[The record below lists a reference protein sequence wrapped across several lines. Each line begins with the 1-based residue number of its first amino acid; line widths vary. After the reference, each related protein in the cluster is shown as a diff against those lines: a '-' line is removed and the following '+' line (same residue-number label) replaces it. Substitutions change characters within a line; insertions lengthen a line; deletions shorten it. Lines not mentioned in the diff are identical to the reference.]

1 MKNYLFHDYETGE
14 DFIVE
19 TDTKEKAY
27 LCAYTYFKD
36 PKFCGEI
43 SYFEAEMLGLDTYQ
57 KGENKMLTNEYI
69 YQRAYEIF
77 DMIMDKADNHPQ
89 TYDEII
95 LTLTTVNSLIENKIM
110 ELLYERME

>member
-19 TDTKEKAY
+19 TDAKEKAY

-77 DMIMDKADNHPQ
+77 DMIMDKADNRPQ

-95 LTLTTVNSLIENKIM
+95 LTLTTVNSLIENRII
-110 ELLYERME
+110 ELSYERME

>member
-19 TDTKEKAY
+19 TDAKEKAY

-43 SYFEAEMLGLDTYQ
+43 SYFEAEMLGLDTY
-57 KGENKMLTNEYI
+57 
-69 YQRAYEIF
+69 
-77 DMIMDKADNHPQ
+77 
-89 TYDEII
+89 
-95 LTLTTVNSLIENKIM
+95 
-110 ELLYERME
+110 